1 MLSLVMGCK
10 STTAKVSWRTCH
22 VNAAAVC
29 LLTAFLAFASS
40 SSSFSQTPDKAPGSS
55 SPPAA
60 AAQER
65 SGRQGDA
72 AQQSAP
78 SAAPISPR
86 EQLSKDCATLLKLAK
101 ELKVE
106 MKKAGPD
113 TLSLQVIRKTEV
125 IQKLA
130 HKIREEMKQLKEKK

>member
-1 MLSLVMGCK
+1 MGCK

-22 VNAAAVC
+22 VKAAAVC

-40 SSSFSQTPDKAPGSS
+40 STFSQTPDKAPKSS

-60 AAQER
+60 AAQEP
-65 SGRQGDA
+65 SARQGAA
-72 AQQSAP
+72 AQQPAP
-78 SAAPISPR
+78 SAAPLSPR

-113 TLSLQVIRKTEV
+113 TLSLQVIRKSEA